1 MYVFIRV
8 TVPPPVFIRKEQV
21 FMLKPRQA
29 VQEAMIRINLVIVIV
44 SAGYVDIILNKIT
57 I

>member
-29 VQEAMIRINLVIVIV
+29 VQEAMIRINPVIVIV

>member
-1 MYVFIRV
+1 M
-8 TVPPPVFIRKEQV
+8 TVPPPVFVRKEQF

-29 VQEAMIRINLVIVIV
+29 VQEAMIRINPVIVIV
-44 SAGYVDIILNKIT
+44 SAGYVDIILNKIN